1 MRNSRREGD
10 TISTYAITDIKSFV
24 CWLRSGYRS
33 SMTGKVF
40 SSVVGSCVSSQRK
53 CKLIVETVP
62 LGLSM
67 IESTDQ

>member
-40 SSVVGSCVSSQRK
+40 SSGGSWWLVRVFLHK
-53 CKLIVETVP
+53 
-62 LGLSM
+62 GNAN
-67 IESTDQ
+67 